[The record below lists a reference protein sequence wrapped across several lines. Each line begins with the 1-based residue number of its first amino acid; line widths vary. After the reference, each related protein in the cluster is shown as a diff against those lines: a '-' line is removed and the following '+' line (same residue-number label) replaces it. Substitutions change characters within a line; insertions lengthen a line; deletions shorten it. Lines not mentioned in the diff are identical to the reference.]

1 MMIGQIKE
9 FSREIT
15 THLMFLKS
23 LGFIDFSDKS
33 GEYSWG
39 SLFPNGYML
48 SVDSLQSEIEKEFE
62 GLMAMIEIEG
72 REETGI
78 FPEPFYGD

>member
-1 MMIGQIKE
+1 
-9 FSREIT
+9 
-15 THLMFLKS
+15 
-23 LGFIDFSDKS
+23 
-33 GEYSWG
+33 
-39 SLFPNGYML
+39 ML

-72 REETGI
+72 RDETGI